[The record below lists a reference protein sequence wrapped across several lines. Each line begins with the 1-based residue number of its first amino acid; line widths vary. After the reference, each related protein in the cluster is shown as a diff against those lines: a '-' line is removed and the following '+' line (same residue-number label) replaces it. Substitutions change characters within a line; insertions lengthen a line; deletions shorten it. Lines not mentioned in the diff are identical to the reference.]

1 MLEDSIKESIFRIE
15 LKTVLNNMTNSVDLP
30 YGRQV
35 MMTCADS
42 ADNPFKKSLEP
53 PRPSS

>member
-1 MLEDSIKESIFRIE
+1 MLNTSMLIKLWLIP
-15 LKTVLNNMTNSVDLP
+15 NSVDLP

-42 ADNPFKKSLEP
+42 ADNPLEP